1 MTKPRFFKR
10 LISNLGYKFT
20 ALALATLVWYIVQG
34 EEVLEVNAK
43 LDVRVDVSSGYAVR
57 DAGAISR
64 DVTLR
69 GPRVLVGTLQGKDLQ
84 AVIRIPSGKSGNLR
98 YRLDKEFIPGWD
110 NRVRLTI
117 HDPYVNVAVEERLTK
132 KIPIKP
138 VILGEVAAPLM
149 LDEAK
154 PTPSEIEITG
164 ARSEVSH
171 VTELLTE
178 PIDVSGLKDTKSVA
192 SSVART
198 NLPDVEL
205 GTREVAVVL
214 KVGPKKES
222 KTLSIIPVEIIET
235 DKVGSARP
243 AGVTVV
249 VSAPDEIIKHV
260 SHKDIR
266 VTVNAKDLAP
276 GRYNLGV
283 LATSP
288 EGVIIQDISPKTV
301 AVEIYNQ
308 KKLK

>member
-1 MTKPRFFKR
+1 MTKPRFLKR
-10 LISNLGYKFT
+10 LVSNLGYKFT

-57 DAGAISR
+57 DASVISR
-64 DVTLR
+64 DITLR

-84 AVIRIPSGKSGNLR
+84 AIIRVPSGKSGNLR
-98 YRLDKEFIPGWD
+98 YRLDKEFIPDWD

-117 HDPYVNVAVEERLTK
+117 HDPYVNVAIEERLTR
-132 KIPIKP
+132 KIPVKP
-138 VILGEVAAPLM
+138 VVVGEVAAPLM
-149 LDEAK
+149 IDVALA
-154 PTPSEIEITG
+154 TPAEIEITG
-164 ARSEVSH
+164 AKSEVSH
-171 VTELLTE
+171 VTELLTD
-178 PIDVSGLKDTKSVA
+178 PIDVSGLKDSKSVT
-192 SSVART
+192 STVAKT

-205 GTREVAVVL
+205 SAKEVTVAL

-222 KTLSIIPVEIIET
+222 KTLSIVPVDIIDT
-235 DKVGSARP
+235 DKVGSVRP
-243 AGVTVV
+243 AGVTVI

-260 SHKDIR
+260 SHKDIH
-266 VTVNAKDLAP
+266 VTVTAKDLAP